1 MVTDAYRHGRAAG
14 GPQRATGK
22 RATTEASAH
31 QKSKRVTGVVARAAG
46 RRRQDPSAPPVGG
59 PHPDLRAIRTKA
71 EADAAEQV
79 GITRATACRS
89 RQHVE
94 ASGFDGLEIQCRW
107 GWELGRALGGRGIIG
122 HFLFISNYSK

>member
-1 MVTDAYRHGRAAG
+1 MRSEVVTDAYRHGRAAG

-59 PHPDLRAIRTKA
+59 LQPDLRAIRTKA
-71 EADAAEQV
+71 EDDSMFW
-79 GITRATACRS
+79 R
-89 RQHVE
+89 
-94 ASGFDGLEIQCRW
+94 FDGDGVGNL
-107 GWELGRALGGRGIIG
+107 GWL
-122 HFLFISNYSK
+122 